1 MTKLLIPQDWNGID
15 KEVWLIC
22 APASPGWRQALR
34 TAVGSL
40 HRGRTW
46 DRSSGEIVKAQQI
59 GWEIYDDMTTC
70 NDMVTALQSIATA
83 LAGMSQ
89 TINVSGVCCEQIL
102 PPDPVI
108 PPDPGDYPVPGGG
121 NTPPGFVDP
130 PAYDAAVCAAVN
142 GLLWSFRRYA
152 DAVLKGSQLW
162 TAAAAVVALLAALFP
177 EPVTTAVGTVS
188 FVALASVLAASLI
201 YADALED
208 GADQFIAWLDANR
221 QDLVCDAYA
230 AQSGLMAAVSDI
242 IGVMQY
248 NLNSLLVAAGVPA
261 ALASPVSALIGDV
274 AGFVDALA
282 TRLAFAPIEWQS
294 PPVGWAVD
302 CTCADPNIAVLNI
315 EPDSGVWVTAGA
327 VTQVN
332 GTAVLARNGSS
343 SGAEA
348 SMQLLLSDILSMS
361 GFSEAYAVSVT
372 VEGLA
377 ASPTGSYRTVELRAQ
392 FRNWNDAPPSATQ
405 AWRMVEQ
412 QTVCIS
418 PTVGTCVA
426 PGNEEPFLID
436 DAAAFASPYPLAD
449 GGFRITTYRPTASGG
464 DAAVW
469 GTFTIERVQVTV
481 SAVPVV

>member
-242 IGVMQY
+242 RRVKSA
-248 NLNSLLVAAGVPA
+248 L
-261 ALASPVSALIGDV
+261 LASAK
-274 AGFVDALA
+274 
-282 TRLAFAPIEWQS
+282 S
-294 PPVGWAVD
+294 P
-302 CTCADPNIAVLNI
+302 
-315 EPDSGVWVTAGA
+315 
-327 VTQVN
+327 
-332 GTAVLARNGSS
+332 
-343 SGAEA
+343 
-348 SMQLLLSDILSMS
+348 
-361 GFSEAYAVSVT
+361 
-372 VEGLA
+372 
-377 ASPTGSYRTVELRAQ
+377 RT
-392 FRNWNDAPPSATQ
+392 
-405 AWRMVEQ
+405 
-412 QTVCIS
+412 
-418 PTVGTCVA
+418 
-426 PGNEEPFLID
+426 
-436 DAAAFASPYPLAD
+436 FAS
-449 GGFRITTYRPTASGG
+449 I
-464 DAAVW
+464 
-469 GTFTIERVQVTV
+469 
-481 SAVPVV
+481 